1 MYRKFGAAVTVAA
14 MVGAMMLI
22 AAGPALAYTFPST
35 NALNEAKQT
44 PGYIGVLTPFVRQV
58 GTGPGTVTLE
68 FVGGY
73 VGGAWFEY
81 RLDGAVKD
89 TGTAHPVVTGDYI
102 YPNIGVPANTTTPQT
117 FTANDKVEVRLA
129 LGGERDWDFDWTTF
143 AVGPNPTL
151 SCETGTFVDSTGGTV
166 NLATVPG
173 HKYQIDVSGT
183 YYAGGTSQYDIRAD
197 AEYSQDATQRANGD
211 PWTALVNGYGS
222 DVDLLDLMVDGQGTT
237 WGQYSSSHTY
247 TMDKVATD
255 GTLSFAFD
263 IYDSYPSNNTGGLC
277 VSLTDLGNVGTVTGF
292 FAPVNNIPTDNVAK
306 AGQSIPLKFRVL
318 DWNGNPVSELSDV
331 DVTSTEGINSAGVN
345 DLLEA
350 YASGDSGLQYLGDGY
365 WQFNWKT
372 LKVWAGS
379 GRTVRLTLSGVE
391 VLTAEFVFK

>member
-1 MYRKFGAAVTVAA
+1 
-14 MVGAMMLI
+14 
-22 AAGPALAYTFPST
+22 
-35 NALNEAKQT
+35 
-44 PGYIGVLTPFVRQV
+44 
-58 GTGPGTVTLE
+58 
-68 FVGGY
+68 
-73 VGGAWFEY
+73 
-81 RLDGAVKD
+81 
-89 TGTAHPVVTGDYI
+89 
-102 YPNIGVPANTTTPQT
+102 
-117 FTANDKVEVRLA
+117 
-129 LGGERDWDFDWTTF
+129 
-143 AVGPNPTL
+143 
-151 SCETGTFVDSTGGTV
+151 
-166 NLATVPG
+166 VPG
-173 HKYQIDVSGT
+173 HTYQIDVSGT